1 MLHGHRV
8 EVFRFTF
15 DHSDGILWTLPQA
28 SSKTIAII
36 IGNEP
41 SLAAFYGYG
50 AFSAGDDA
58 LSTTVTAFLV
68 DLNDFSFPAGMGRMP
83 VVPFCLATVT
93 GATLWNGFLLACG
106 MKLREHW
113 NLVMKYSHEV
123 DLVVVLLLMIGLAWF
138 LRSRLTRRNSR
149 VPS

>member
-1 MLHGHRV
+1 
-8 EVFRFTF
+8 
-15 DHSDGILWTLPQA
+15 
-28 SSKTIAII
+28 
-36 IGNEP
+36 
-41 SLAAFYGYG
+41 
-50 AFSAGDDA
+50 
-58 LSTTVTAFLV
+58 
-68 DLNDFSFPAGMGRMP
+68 MP